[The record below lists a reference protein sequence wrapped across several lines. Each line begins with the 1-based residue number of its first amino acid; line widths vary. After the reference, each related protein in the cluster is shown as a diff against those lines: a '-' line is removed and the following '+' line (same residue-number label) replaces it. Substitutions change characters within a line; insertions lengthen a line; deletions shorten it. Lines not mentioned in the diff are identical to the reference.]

1 MFPYLNKFVQ
11 IKPRLLRERIAFISI
26 NYFRHKALSQFAT
39 ILSIYAYIAKN
50 ILIMILDSDNFSFQ
64 NNGIKKVHM
73 LENNGFFGKTM
84 GFLGKQCCFLKQC
97 FYTISHMIYFDYKA
111 YAFYQNKNYSCFT

>member
-50 ILIMILDSDNFSFQ
+50 ILIMILD
-64 NNGIKKVHM
+64 K
-73 LENNGFFGKTM
+73 
-84 GFLGKQCCFLKQC
+84 
-97 FYTISHMIYFDYKA
+97 
-111 YAFYQNKNYSCFT
+111 SCL